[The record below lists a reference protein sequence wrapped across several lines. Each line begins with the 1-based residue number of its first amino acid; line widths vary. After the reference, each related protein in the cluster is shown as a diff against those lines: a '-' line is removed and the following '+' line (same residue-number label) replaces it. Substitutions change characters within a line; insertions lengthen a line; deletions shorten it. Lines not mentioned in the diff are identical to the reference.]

1 MVYRGASY
9 IPQFIMNN
17 FALNEKAEFNYEG
30 SAAPGQ
36 CTVTIFFG
44 NSCFKK
50 EKQQMEACF

>member
-9 IPQFIMNN
+9 IPQFIINN

-36 CTVTIFFG
+36 CTATMSF
-44 NSCFKK
+44 
-50 EKQQMEACF
+50 